1 MRDKFASARNK
12 TYLNLEV
19 INDLD
24 EINWRQKNNSKI
36 FERNK
41 EYSLKKETS
50 IVKNWK

>member
-24 EINWRQKNNSKI
+24 EINKRQQK
-36 FERNK
+36 
-41 EYSLKKETS
+41 
-50 IVKNWK
+50 